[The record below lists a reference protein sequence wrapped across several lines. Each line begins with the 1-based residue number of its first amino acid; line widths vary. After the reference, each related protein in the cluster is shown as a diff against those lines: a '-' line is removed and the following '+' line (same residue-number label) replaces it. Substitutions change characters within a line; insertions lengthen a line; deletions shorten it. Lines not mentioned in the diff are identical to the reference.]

1 MGDVVYLIGT
11 GFALGVVHVLTGPDH
26 LSAIATLSANVGN
39 NVEAAYLGIR
49 WGIGHSSGLLLVGS
63 IMILLSHA
71 GQDTVEMPD
80 YASHVFESIV
90 GIFMILLGTYGVRR
104 ALLKH
109 PNNTQ
114 YNAIENDSSPTE
126 EERNA
131 DGSQQLTR
139 LENDGIFK
147 INSDEDG
154 HEEFQV
160 GNLRGPVS
168 LQFDGDECP
177 VCVPPPVFGQD
188 QDGHT
193 ILVTSGDES
202 DLEGAVVVETAYL
215 DTVSPSRCRR
225 YCNSITRRTSTK
237 TVAFMA
243 GIVHGLAG
251 PGGVLGVIP
260 AVQLHN
266 GKLAAVYLS
275 CFCVSSIITMGCFA
289 TMYGYCSS
297 TIVKNG
303 TGQGR
308 EFLIECVSAT
318 LSIVVGITWLT
329 LLALGKLEDVFP

>member
-1 MGDVVYLIGT
+1 MGDLVDLIGT
-11 GFALGVVHVLTGPDH
+11 GIALGVVHVLTGPDH

-71 GQDTVEMPD
+71 GQDSVDMPD
-80 YASHVFESIV
+80 TASHIFESIV
-90 GIFMILLGTYGVRR
+90 GIFMILLGIYGVRR
-104 ALLKH
+104 AWLKH
-109 PNNTQ
+109 PKTQ
-114 YNAIENDSSPTE
+114 YDAIENDSSPTKE
-126 EERNA
+126 KNTG
-131 DGSQQLTR
+131 DQQLTR
-139 LENDGIFK
+139 VENDAIFR
-147 INSDEDG
+147 INSDEEG
-154 HEEFQV
+154 NEEFQ
-160 GNLRGPVS
+160 GDNFRGSVS
-168 LQFDGDECP
+168 LELQFDGDECP

-188 QDGHT
+188 QGGHA
-193 ILVTSGDES
+193 ILGTSGDES

-215 DTVSPSRCRR
+215 DTVSPSRFRR
-225 YCNSITRRTSTK
+225 YCKAMTRRISTK

-251 PGGVLGVIP
+251 PGAVLGVIP
-260 AVQLHN
+260 AVQLQN

-297 TIVKNG
+297 TIAKNG
-303 TGQGR
+303 TGEGR

-318 LSIVVGITWLT
+318 LSILVGITWLT
-329 LLALGKLEDVFP
+329 LLALGKLEDIFP